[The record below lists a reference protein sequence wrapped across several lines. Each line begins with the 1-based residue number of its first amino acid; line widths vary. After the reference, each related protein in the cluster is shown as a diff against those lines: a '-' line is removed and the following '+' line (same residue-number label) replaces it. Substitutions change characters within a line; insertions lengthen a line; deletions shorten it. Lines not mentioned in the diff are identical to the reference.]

1 MRNEKHKTHQQN
13 NEWNMEITNH
23 NNNKYSFSL
32 SSNSGFLFLKAL
44 TLWLMK
50 RSSVVPRPISG
61 HSRPS
66 QPKLFWHS
74 KWRQWKCWPNG
85 QGVAE
90 PRNKGGVLK
99 KELHGCASAMN
110 PLQVLGCSLSGVRV
124 ELASGLV
131 HLYRHGCIVFAR
143 SQHSAYHPVLSFLE
157 KWRNTT
163 ERDSIQKSSSWLDWP
178 RTFLTG

>member
-1 MRNEKHKTHQQN
+1 
-13 NEWNMEITNH
+13 MEITNH

-50 RSSVVPRPISG
+50 RSSVI
-61 HSRPS
+61 
-66 QPKLFWHS
+66 
-74 KWRQWKCWPNG
+74 
-85 QGVAE
+85 AE
-90 PRNKGGVLK
+90 PQANFWPLQAKPTQAFLAQQVASMKMLAQRARRGRTQEQGRGHLGRTVGGPKK

-110 PLQVLGCSLSGVRV
+110 SLQVLGRSLSGVRV

-131 HLYRHGCIVFAR
+131 RLYRHGCIVFAR

-163 ERDSIQKSSSWLDWP
+163 ERDSIRFQVQIQKSSS
-178 RTFLTG
+178 